1 VYIDIDPNDNVS
13 EATMATFKEVAP
25 GIPVRA
31 IQMELDGGRIA
42 WCAVVGWS
50 ESGPVPALLTPIEE
64 SGDGP
69 ARLLH
74 GGEHGLRLALLT
86 DPDAAAS
93 VKWSLAD
100 ATQWGEGFVICT
112 PEALFRE

>member
-25 GIPVRA
+25 SVPVRA
-31 IQMELDGGRIA
+31 IQIELSDGKVE
-42 WCAVVGWS
+42 WCAVVGWG
-50 ESGPVPALLTPIEE
+50 EAGPVPALLTPIEE

-74 GGEHGLRLALLT
+74 GGEHGLRLARLT
-86 DPDAAAS
+86 SPEAAAS
-93 VKWSLAD
+93 VTWSLD
-100 ATQWGEGFVICT
+100 DTQQWGEGFVICT
-112 PEALFRE
+112 PEAQFRV